1 MLAELDQLLLAGV
14 RREARGRKLH
24 LDRKVV
30 EFFTNAL
37 EVPTSGSFIC
47 GQAALMS
54 ATGLSLDALGVER
67 SKPSPHPASNLLS
80 FTSLNLMLERSS
92 GAGRAFLLRKPFG
105 QSIPATAAFGRK
117 TGMYV
122 LHCYHIP
129 EDDFESGLQLPY
141 GYDVLS
147 CRLAV
152 SWETDL
158 GFAWY
163 EGRVV
168 DYSAATEMHL
178 IHYDDGDAKWHAL
191 LAEQMVGTLEWI
203 DQPPYRHTETYDDTT
218 PHYIVY
224 NADTRVLS
232 MYPNILVLEDQDVAD
247 PDAFVRR
254 LAGAPY
260 YLHVPADAELLRQVF
275 VKVSEACCVDV
286 PHACSQQLA
295 KHAKAAQASAA

>member
-1 MLAELDQLLLAGV
+1 
-14 RREARGRKLH
+14 
-24 LDRKVV
+24 
-30 EFFTNAL
+30 
-37 EVPTSGSFIC
+37 
-47 GQAALMS
+47 
-54 ATGLSLDALGVER
+54 
-67 SKPSPHPASNLLS
+67 
-80 FTSLNLMLERSS
+80 
-92 GAGRAFLLRKPFG
+92 
-105 QSIPATAAFGRK
+105 
-117 TGMYV
+117 
-122 LHCYHIP
+122 
-129 EDDFESGLQLPY
+129 
-141 GYDVLS
+141 
-147 CRLAV
+147 
-152 SWETDL
+152 
-158 GFAWY
+158 
-163 EGRVV
+163 
-168 DYSAATEMHL
+168 MHL

-191 LAEQMVGTLEWI
+191 LAEQARGWARARARVRDRVGARVGARVRVWLGLGPRVAPSHLEQMVGTLEWI